1 MGHVQVERSQGVVT
15 VTLAQALEAEAKAQT
30 VNFGTKDTPTR
41 CPLRRTPG
49 TRIEW
54 VSSWPA
60 SSVALRRRGW
70 LSFHDLTSP

>member
-30 VNFGTKDTPTR
+30 VNFGTRTR
-41 CPLRRTPG
+41 RRDARLRRKPG
-49 TRIEW
+49 IPIEW
-54 VSSWPA
+54 VSSWAA

>member
-15 VTLAQALEAEAKAQT
+15 VTFAQALEAEAKAQI

-41 CPLRRTPG
+41 CRLRRKPG

-54 VSSWPA
+54 VPSWAA
-60 SSVALRRRGW
+60 S
-70 LSFHDLTSP
+70 